1 MGGKNTSEIK
11 TIIKKELN
19 NEVINKTKTISDV
32 VNAAINNV
40 SQSIKQDIE
49 TKVQEAESNVQI
61 TTLIG
66 NELNMKGVKIS
77 DSNVNISQDARA
89 KIENIAI
96 INIITNNLE
105 LQKMGNNISDNIK
118 TNIESNQN
126 VKQDLESLSKIGQF
140 SKKSGG
146 QEGMVDTLT
155 IKVNDIINKTNG
167 SSKSTS

>member
-49 TKVQEAESNVQI
+49 TKIQEAEANVQI

-96 INIITNNLE
+96 INII
-105 LQKMGNNISDNIK
+105 I
-118 TNIESNQN
+118 
-126 VKQDLESLSKIGQF
+126 
-140 SKKSGG
+140 
-146 QEGMVDTLT
+146 
-155 IKVNDIINKTNG
+155 
-167 SSKSTS
+167 